1 MHEVGI
7 AQDVLT
13 VVFKELETYDFSSID
28 EIELSVGEFNMLT
41 QESLQNAFDLVAENT
56 KAKGAVIK
64 VTPIP
69 GMEIEIAIQ
78 LKIYFFRA
86 PPSPGTIHHTF
97 MGKSFNVHIPA
108 ILKMSDNP
116 LYQSQRIFFLLKASC
131 NFAFASRSVFQEKKS
146 I

>member
-69 GMEIEIAIQ
+69 GMEIEI
-78 LKIYFFRA
+78 K
-86 PPSPGTIHHTF
+86 
-97 MGKSFNVHIPA
+97 HIEA
-108 ILKMSDNP
+108 K
-116 LYQSQRIFFLLKASC
+116 
-131 NFAFASRSVFQEKKS
+131 
-146 I
+146 